1 MQEVIDG
8 LEAEAAKLEERAQA
22 AAEKQAAA
30 EEEMNKINSEI
41 NENKAA
47 DAQKQKEVMGLKEL
61 TQDMSEL
68 RNKWVKD
75 ANEKNIKAVN
85 AALAAGANPI
95 HTYIMD
101 SLATFFAGEQ
111 TTYAATKAEYFA
123 DPNVFGQQ
131 IRKVKPEKLDKE
143 LVKAMAHRVNQDSE
157 AQPGDVQKHMT
168 SKESC
173 ADNLIFFV
181 HYKLLFKLT
190 QMGISIRKMNGL
202 TKGLKVTEDRNKQ
215 LQVKATTYQ
224 TISDNLAFGP
234 MLKNEADRMRND
246 EIATLQT
253 KHDMLKAEIEKI
265 TEKDFVQEY
274 FASLLEE

>member
-30 EEEMNKINSEI
+30 QEEMNKINSEI
-41 NENKAA
+41 NDNKAN

-75 ANEKNIKAVN
+75 ANEKNMKAVN
-85 AALAAGANPI
+85 AALAANAHPI

-143 LVKAMAHRVNQDSE
+143 LVKSMAHRVNQDSE
-157 AQPGDVQKHMT
+157 GQAGDVQKHMT

-215 LQVKATTYQ
+215 LAVKATTW
-224 TISDNLAFGP
+224 
-234 MLKNEADRMRND
+234 
-246 EIATLQT
+246 
-253 KHDMLKAEIEKI
+253 
-265 TEKDFVQEY
+265 
-274 FASLLEE
+274 